1 MRKYPEFLD
10 QYTRA
15 KEESADAMTEDMMDI
30 ADDGH
35 NDWME
40 KYYGDDVVWVE
51 NKEAIARSR
60 LRVETRKWLA
70 SKMKPKKYW
79 EAMKLSG
86 DDESPL
92 SFVVKIP
99 WSPDKKKKKSSQ

>member
-1 MRKYPEFLD
+1 MPSKTTVFSWMRIYPEFLD

-15 KEESADAMTEDMMDI
+15 KEESADAMAEDVLDI
-30 ADDGH
+30 SDDGH

-40 KYYGDDVVWVE
+40 KHYGDDVVWVE
-51 NKEAIARSR
+51 NKEALARSK
-60 LRVETRKWLA
+60 LRVETRKWLMA
-70 SKMKPKKYW
+70 KMKPKKYSD
-79 EAMKLSG
+79 ALKLSG

-99 WSPDKKKKKSSQ
+99 